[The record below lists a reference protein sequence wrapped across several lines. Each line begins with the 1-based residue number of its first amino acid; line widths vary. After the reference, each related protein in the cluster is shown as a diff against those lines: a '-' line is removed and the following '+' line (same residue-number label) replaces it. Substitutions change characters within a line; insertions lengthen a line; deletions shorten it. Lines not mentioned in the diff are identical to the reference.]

1 MDTGRY
7 HGFDYSGNEQDDDAF
22 FFIASF
28 NVKSRMKGE
37 AIGTESDSS
46 DSNNPVIP
54 SVSHRGGNFL
64 AQYDAN
70 ILQSTSTPTVPSPQ
84 INLRAFNSIINY
96 QGMDHI
102 SDDDL
107 ERFHLGK
114 IMDDA
119 ELAIIEEHLLWCA
132 RCLDAAIEA
141 AQYVDAMRV
150 ALIGG
155 NFDLA

>member
-1 MDTGRY
+1 MFYCYAGLPL
-7 HGFDYSGNEQDDDAF
+7 HEHL
-22 FFIASF
+22 
-28 NVKSRMKGE
+28 
-37 AIGTESDSS
+37 DS
-46 DSNNPVIP
+46 PR
-54 SVSHRGGNFL
+54 SVDRGAGGYRERNFL

-114 IMDDA
+114 IMDHA

-155 NFDLA
+155 KFRFGVTCSSKSLSMQIDAALSVPVRLLGVRRL